1 MKASDWKYKS
11 IIFNINVFL
20 TVIHRGII
28 NFHIILI
35 ICFTSHYE
43 LVKIT
48 KNSGLFNFGYNF
60 FIIHSTDCW

>member
-28 NFHIILI
+28 NFLIILNLLHIYDECI
-35 ICFTSHYE
+35 IF
-43 LVKIT
+43 
-48 KNSGLFNFGYNF
+48 
-60 FIIHSTDCW
+60 